1 VRAALEAAAEDA
13 RLAPGGVELIA
24 NIDARAQVLADPDQ
38 LHRMLVNLM
47 RNAREAMD
55 GDLGRRG
62 KGKVIATLRVEDG
75 VSVLRLADDGPG
87 LPERAQANLFQP
99 FQGSTRRGGAG
110 LGLAISRELA
120 QAHGG
125 DILLVETSA
134 KGTTFD
140 IRLPGAPDPLPP
152 KAPGRRRRTPT

>member
-1 VRAALEAAAEDA
+1 
-13 RLAPGGVELIA
+13 
-24 NIDARAQVLADPDQ
+24 
-38 LHRMLVNLM
+38 M

-62 KGKVIATLRVEDG
+62 KGTVTASLRVENG

-87 LPERAQANLFQP
+87 VPERARASLFEP

-125 DILLVETSA
+125 DLVLVETSA
-134 KGTTFD
+134 RGTTFD
-140 IRLPGAPDPLPP
+140 IRLPGAPEPLPP
-152 KAPGRRRRTPT
+152 KAADRRQKAD